1 MSIESIQERAR
12 RRAQEFD
19 SAVKGGGAAVPSG
32 AVDLSVAGRRTLYD
46 RALAKA
52 RKADADMGATALGTT
67 SLNHRS
73 GSSRGTGAAASL
85 PAPQKAV
92 GEAWNVRRTTRETD
106 TGKTKTPVLGKT
118 IPARDFQRSQRE
130 DTPPAAEKVKV
141 PDGGKTVRKESEKP
155 ERKAARIVETSGQRT
170 NRLKLEAQNKR
181 EAAVQMGGES
191 AAARSLTQE
200 ADELA
205 EEAGKK
211 TNLRGAME
219 NKSYHARRLADR
231 DFYETMARRENFQ
244 PSVEAGERADF
255 TGETLLPTAEGKAK
269 RAALALRNGDFSQS
283 PGLAYLTPDERD
295 TFFSYIGRQDYERAW
310 DYLEIVSWEANAREK
325 GVRAGE
331 EQALAQEHPWAAAVG
346 NAVNSYLQP
355 AAFAANLGQAGKN
368 LVTGEYEPTDPN
380 SQWFSGAHG
389 VQNTAAGVHAAA
401 VEWGEAH
408 LGEGGGEAAGFLADT
423 GLSILQNLA
432 QMPFGEPAALILMSA
447 SAAGGQTLSDLQ
459 AGATPGQAALSST
472 LVGATEYV
480 TEKLPIDNIFRL
492 ARTAPANLRQFVV
505 ELVKQM
511 GSEAL
516 GEMSAEV
523 IENAVN
529 YCIYDG
535 TGISD
540 FEQLVGQLMAEGM
553 SEEEA
558 KKAAFYQIGVVN
570 VGLAGLGGAI
580 SGGVFGTGA
589 QAIGYVGGRMEQA
602 RSNET
607 LRSAVEQLAQDGR
620 VSNTVAERVLT
631 DTAAVETLTR
641 EAGLALEDTMSQSQR
656 RKAVKEAVETFA
668 RPGTDTTAPAQGE
681 GTASTEKGTAGLAAK
696 SAVTRSQ
703 VLGGVA
709 LGESG
714 KKAYQAALLPDGD
727 VTRYTGGFFHYYNA
741 GMDGKPMGQ
750 VRSEFSGDLTSAQKF
765 AAWTA
770 GQNDAKVSLER
781 GKGGAGLVTVY
792 NQEAGLIQNE
802 YSAQLPARQ
811 AQELHELSRALGAKV
826 VIDATAGTAQ
836 GRSDA
841 DGYLRDGVV
850 HLAADADVTV
860 VIRHELT
867 HRIQELAPEAY
878 KSFRD
883 YALRFYGENAVQEM
897 FSRYYEASDGRLQ
910 LSNEEVMDEIAAGFS
925 GKLLTDEG
933 SVKQLIHDDRT
944 VARKFFDTLKN
955 LVQTIKEKLGRA
967 EPTLERAEKLWR
979 DAFREAQRQAA
990 ELNEQNN
997 AAGQETDGGTKYS
1010 IKFDEDGAI
1019 AVLEGK
1025 FDSDRKAVEAYL
1037 KGLVSDEVFSTVLS
1051 DAQAVYIGKDLPG
1064 EYTRSEYTETLFSRL
1079 KKAKFKAAGVL
1090 GDMILIADNPQF
1102 GADTGGKH
1110 GKRAQ
1115 NGWYYYDTR
1124 FAVPVFNQNGSINHY
1139 TPYSAQLVVRND
1151 ADGKSYL
1158 YDIKEIRGSRQAI
1171 AADGFTEPTMD
1182 TRASSAEDIISQ
1194 TGEEGNT
1201 KFSLKDTTP
1210 EAEADRL
1217 RELNEYLR
1225 AQMKRTPA
1233 PKTDTKAVQSAAKAV
1248 LSEYASG
1255 YDGGALSGRLQAMY
1269 DHMAAGVDGHGAELT
1284 YESLRREAVDV
1295 AADVLRE
1302 AVRQGNPLYDD
1313 YNSLRSYL
1321 REVKLNVPR
1330 SMWADLDMAGG
1341 YQQFKKDN
1349 AGRLKLSVADG
1360 QAVDTVYKE
1369 LSAKWPEFFDE
1380 TRQANPA
1387 DQLLQIADVLDGLEP
1402 VYESAFTG
1410 PEAEGAVEYL
1420 AADLIERFYE
1430 LPQQAPTFADRQE
1443 QKLTAQKIHDNKK
1456 LERLRKEK
1464 NARIEEIRR
1473 QGRERVQDAVSRERS
1488 RGEERVTR
1496 IKEHYAEIRQG
1507 QRERRADSKARSRL
1521 LEIAKRL
1528 QNKKMPEANRALLN
1542 QYIGE
1547 LDTTAKSM
1555 TGQTITKLSDL
1566 KAWYE
1571 TQKRTDPDFIS
1582 DPATE
1587 AKIARLEKVSV
1598 DTLSPAQVAELTE
1611 ILLNIENEMRTKD
1624 RLIDEEDR
1632 RDIYH
1637 MGEAVISDVEAAR
1650 GSKGGVMDK
1659 FIVTE
1664 TLSPVREMKRLT
1676 GYVEAD
1682 PLLRVTNAL
1691 ADGQRAM
1698 LDYQM
1703 RAEKPFQSFA
1713 EDKPFR
1719 KTFSG
1724 AKAETIQ
1731 ITGMAKGGPVTV
1743 EITPAM
1749 RTALYL
1755 HSLNDQN
1762 LRHIRDGG
1770 ITVPDMALYR
1780 KGNLAEAYARG
1791 TTVKLTPSQV
1801 RSITAGMTA
1810 QERAFARRA
1819 HDYYNG
1825 MSREAINQVS
1835 EKLKGY
1841 SLAQVENYFPIQTDT
1856 SFTKSDFES
1865 IKFDGSIE
1873 GMGFLK
1879 ERVNAANPILLRD
1892 VDAVVEQSI
1901 RQHGKYVGMAVPVR
1915 NFNKIWGVT
1924 TGSFNED
1931 GSRNAFES
1939 SVQKAIKR
1947 KWGETGFN
1955 YVEKMMA
1962 DLQGGTAPKN
1972 NWAKALGR
1980 VRSNYAGAV
1989 LTLNLSVAM
1998 KQAAS
2003 YPTAAAVLGWTPLV
2017 RAMAD
2022 NGPVDLDLIAKYTPL
2037 QWYRSQGFSTKE
2049 LGDMKSQNRQLP
2061 AVLNWVQGVDL
2072 LTTRK
2077 LWKASEYYVRYNDKT
2092 LNRGT
2097 DAYYRAL
2104 AEVYNRVIEE
2114 TQPNYT
2120 TMQRP
2125 QLLRSDDSL
2134 MANLAM
2140 FKTQPFQNFNILYD
2154 AAAEYAAKR
2163 RSGSPAQVKTARKNL
2178 GRAVTSQLAQL
2189 AVFAGMTMAWALFR
2203 GKKDKY
2209 EDEEGEMSVESLL
2222 KAMGKDMVSG
2232 LFAEVPFGADAWE
2245 LLSSQMFGDPY
2256 YGMDAVTVTALT
2268 DTLQSFSGLSELVGR
2283 LVKNAAAGEEI
2294 GWNAARLELD
2304 GYLDDISKAVGVP
2317 YENIMN
2323 LFNAVYRQV
2332 SVKISGKYLG
2342 EYQALKLTEDP
2353 EKHSADYYNVLYAAY
2368 RGDAGAYE
2376 EIYADMVQS
2385 GSFPEEKIKSAMEKR
2400 MKNDQGVESVQDLES
2415 RYLSPEQKEQYDKVE
2430 RAISGTQVYRRA
2442 SEEQRERAEDRLY
2455 GYVTGEKALT
2465 EKLEELDKAG
2475 ITPEEYLL
2483 YKLACEV
2490 VSEDGNDST
2499 SQAEAEAAIK
2509 LLTGLTSR
2517 ERAALWQSTNKGWK
2531 SESNPWG

>member
-1 MSIESIQERAR
+1 MALTREELM
-12 RRAQEFD
+12 
-19 SAVKGGGAAVPSG
+19 AA
-32 AVDLSVAGRRTLYD
+32 
-46 RALAKA
+46 A
-52 RKADADMGATALGTT
+52 RKKEYERLMRSAQAREEQRQRTTQESGGRMVSAPTGERTKPAQGA
-67 SLNHRS
+67 
-73 GSSRGTGAAASL
+73 
-85 PAPQKAV
+85 Q
-92 GEAWNVRRTTRETD
+92 AWNVGRGPKAGETGRDKRT
-106 TGKTKTPVLGKT
+106 PSS
-118 IPARDFQRSQRE
+118 FQPLAAGVNVQRE
-130 DTPPAAEKVKV
+130 KGLPKAMAGRSKEAAPSQSASLTAPSLVGAKRGGRMVSAPTVPKEK
-141 PDGGKTVRKESEKP
+141 GK
-155 ERKAARIVETSGQRT
+155 KADRIVETSGQRT

-211 TNLRGAME
+211 TNLRGVME

-401 VEWGEAH
+401 VEWGDAH

-432 QMPFGEPAALILMSA
+432 QMPFGEPVALILMSA

-492 ARTAPANLRQFVV
+492 ARTAPKNLRQFVV
-505 ELVKQM
+505 NILKQM
-511 GSEAL
+511 GSEGL

-540 FEQLVGQLMAEGM
+540 FEQMVAQLVAEGM

-558 KKAAFYQIGVVN
+558 KKAAFYQIGVMN
-570 VGLAGLGGAI
+570 VVRAGVGGAI

-607 LRSAVEQLAQDGR
+607 LRSAAEQLAQDGR
-620 VSNTVAERVLT
+620 VSNTVAETVLA
-631 DTAAVETLTR
+631 DAGAVETLAR
-641 EAGLALEDTMSQSQR
+641 EAGLFLDDTMSKSER
-656 RKAVKEAVETFA
+656 RRAVKDAVSRFA
-668 RPGTDTTAPAQGE
+668 RADTDTTAPAQGE
-681 GTASTEKGTAGLAAK
+681 RTASTEKGTAGLAAK
-696 SAVTRSQ
+696 NAVTRSQ

-714 KKAYQAALLPDGD
+714 KRAYEAARLPDGD
-727 VTRYTGGFFHYYNA
+727 TLRYTGGFFHYYNA

-781 GKGGAGLVTVY
+781 GKGGVGQATVY

-811 AQELHELSRALGAKV
+811 AQELHELSRALGAKT

-910 LSNEEVMDEIAAGFS
+910 LSNEEVMDEIAAGFA

-990 ELNEQNN
+990 ELNGQNN

-1269 DHMAAGVDGHGAELT
+1269 DHMAAGVDGQGAELT

-1313 YNSLRSYL
+1313 YDGLRSYL

-1473 QGRERVQDAVSRERS
+1473 QGRERVQDAVSRERA

-1507 QRERRADSKARSRL
+1507 QRERRADSRARSRL

-1587 AKIARLEKVSV
+1587 AKIARLEKVSI

-1611 ILLNIENEMRTKD
+1611 VLLNIENEMRTKD

-1632 RDIYH
+1632 RNIYH
-1637 MGEAVISDVEAAR
+1637 MGEAVISDVEAAQ
-1650 GSKGGVMDK
+1650 GSKGGMMDK

-1713 EDKPFR
+1713 EDKTFR

-1731 ITGMAKGGPVTV
+1731 ITGMAKGGDVTV

-1770 ITVPDMALYR
+1770 ITVPDMGLYR

-1801 RSITAGMTA
+1801 RSITVGMTA
-1810 QERAFARRA
+1810 QERAFARRV
-1819 HDYYNG
+1819 HDYFNG
-1825 MSREAINQVS
+1825 MSRESINQVS

-1841 SLAQVENYFPIQTDT
+1841 SLAQVEDYFPIQTDT

-1924 TGSFNED
+1924 TGSFNDD

-2049 LGDMKSQNRQLP
+2049 LGDLKNSTGKLANIFNHLP

-2077 LWKASEYYVRYNDKT
+2077 LWKASEYYVRDNDKT

-2097 DAYYRAL
+2097 DAYYRAV

-2209 EDEEGEMSVESLL
+2209 EDEEGDMSVESLL

-2415 RYLSPEQKEQYDKVE
+2415 RYLSPEQKERYDKVE

-2490 VSEDGNDST
+2490 VSEDGNDSS